1 MGNTEKKRLKNIVG
15 IAAVLLILWCL
26 FLSGASGLNVCAKET
41 SASITAKALTGEEIQ
56 GGYDTWRFDV
66 KHNERTY
73 LGFCAQKG
81 LDSAS
86 SGTFA
91 CKEIQND
98 RLKAVLLVSLGSP
111 FQNLSWWTN
120 VNKTQWIDVMHG
132 TITYAYTGDRVM
144 YDENGGI
151 GYITYFDT
159 VKAEE
164 LANAIYSA
172 FAPGILNSYKMYLG
186 INPDASQQDVIWLEG
201 YGKIQLQ
208 KVDQDTGEGI
218 AQGDAVLEGAIYD
231 VFLKSAYRKGD
242 GTESESYQ
250 GSMITDSA
258 GCAVSEI
265 LPLDTYFVKERQS
278 SEGYLL
284 DPNLYEVTISE
295 KSKAEDVFTEAS
307 AVSEILPL
315 DTYFVKE
322 RQSSEGYLLDPNL
335 YEVTISEKSKAED
348 VFTEAIVS
356 REKVIDRT
364 VRVVKVDADTGKV
377 IPLKNTQ
384 FRLLDEER
392 NPLFFSIEG
401 ETEKTDVFQTDESGE
416 WTFPIRLVY
425 GTYYLEEVQAPNG
438 YLKGEL
444 LEFEIRETDS
454 EENPL
459 TIQYADENVMGKV
472 VITKVCKETQKKL
485 DGAVFEICA
494 AEDIVTPDGT
504 LRLKKGEKADEVTTQ
519 DGVAVSKKLFLG
531 VYEIREKKQPL
542 GFVLDPKK
550 YLVKLEYQDQLTS
563 VVTGEITI
571 ENQLE
576 EIPEEPDQETP
587 VKKEIV
593 KKAVQ
598 TGDIV
603 PKQFYLSVTLS
614 IMSGLFFLLK
624 KRENKKRR

>member
-15 IAAVLLILWCL
+15 IAAVLLILWCV

-81 LDSAS
+81 LESAS

-98 RLKAVLLVSLGSP
+98 RLKAVLLVSFGSP

-172 FAPGILNSYKMYLG
+172 FAPGILDSYKMYLG

-201 YGKIQLQ
+201 YGKIQLH

-258 GCAVSEI
+258 GRAVSEI
-265 LPLDTYFVKERQS
+265 LPL
-278 SEGYLL
+278 G
-284 DPNLYEVTISE
+284 
-295 KSKAEDVFTEAS
+295 
-307 AVSEILPL
+307 
-315 DTYFVKE
+315 TYFVKE

-384 FRLLDEER
+384 FRLLDEDR

-454 EENPL
+454 EDNPL
-459 TIQYADENVMGKV
+459 TIQYADENVMGKI

>member
-1 MGNTEKKRLKNIVG
+1 MKNTEKKRMKNMVG
-15 IAAVLLILWCL
+15 MAAVLLILWSL
-26 FLSGASGLNVCAKET
+26 FLSCASGLNVCAQET

-66 KHNERTY
+66 RHNERTY

-98 RLKAVLLVSLGSP
+98 RLKAVLLVSFGSP
-111 FQNLSWWTN
+111 FQNLSWWTT

-144 YDENGGI
+144 YDENGEI

-159 VKAEE
+159 AKAEE
-164 LANAIYSA
+164 LANAIYA
-172 FAPGILNSYKMYLG
+172 TFDPGILDSYKMYLG
-186 INPDASQQDVIWLEG
+186 MNPDASQQDVIWLEG
-201 YGKIQLQ
+201 DGKIRLQ
-208 KVDQDTGEGI
+208 KVDRDTGEGI
-218 AQGDAVLEGAIYD
+218 AQGDAALEGAVYD
-231 VFLKSAYRKGD
+231 IFLKSAYQEGD
-242 GTESESYQ
+242 GTESASYR
-250 GSMITDSA
+250 GSMITDFA
-258 GCAVSEI
+258 GHAVSES
-265 LPLDTYFVKERQS
+265 LPLGSYFVKERLP

-284 DPNLYEVTISE
+284 DTNLYEVVLSE
-295 KSKAEDVFTEAS
+295 KSKTEDVFTES
-307 AVSEILPL
+307 
-315 DTYFVKE
+315 
-322 RQSSEGYLLDPNL
+322 
-335 YEVTISEKSKAED
+335 
-348 VFTEAIVS
+348 IVS
-356 REKVIDRT
+356 MEKVIDRT

-384 FRLLDEER
+384 FRLLDAEQ

-401 ETEKTDVFQTDESGE
+401 GTEKTDIFWTDESGE
-416 WTFPIRLVY
+416 WIFPIRLVY
-425 GTYYLEEVQAPNG
+425 GTYYLEEVQAPGG

-444 LEFEIRETDS
+444 LKFEIRETDP

-459 TIQYADENVMGKV
+459 TIQYADENVMGKI

-485 DGAVFEICA
+485 DGAVFEIYA

-531 VYEIREKKQPL
+531 VYEIREKKQPE
-542 GFVLDPKK
+542 GFVLDPKR

-563 VVTGEITI
+563 VVAGEITI

-576 EIPEEPDQETP
+576 KIPEEPVQETP
-587 VKKEIV
+587 VKKETA

-598 TGDIV
+598 TGDTV
-603 PKQFYLSVTLS
+603 PKQFYLSGALAVT
-614 IMSGLFFLLK
+614 SGVFFLLRK
-624 KRENKKRR
+624 LGNKKRR